1 MDNLRTLRQADVAD
15 VEALRSQLT
24 GSVVTP
30 ADEDWDEARQAWNL
44 AVDQRPA
51 LVALAETA
59 QDVAAVVGY
68 AAENRLQVAPQGTGH
83 NAIALGSLDDTI
95 LLKTSRMRGVTID
108 AQARTARAEAGVIWI
123 EVVEAAARHGLASLA
138 GSSPDVGVVGYTL
151 GGGLSWLGRKHGL
164 AANNVVAVELV
175 TADGRLVR
183 ATRDEEPDL
192 FWAVRGGGGAFGVV
206 TAIEFRLFPIE
217 EVYAGVLWFPF
228 ERAADVLHAWRDFVA
243 AGTPDELTTVGRL
256 LQLPPLPVIPEPV
269 RGKSF
274 VILEAIYLGDEA
286 EGARLLEPLRA
297 LGPVLDTVATI
308 PVEALAHLHMDP
320 EEPVP
325 GAGDGDLLAE
335 LTPEAIDAVV
345 AAAGPGSGSSL
356 LSVELRQLGGAIARP
371 AADHGA
377 ISAFDAQFALFAV
390 GMAPTPEL
398 KAKAEADSKAVLAAL
413 EPWVAR
419 QTYMNFVERRE
430 DARRFVSEAAYHR
443 LRRIKSAVDPYDV
456 IRSNHPLEA
465 TA

>member
-228 ERAADVLHAWRDFVA
+228 ERAADVLHAWRDFVE

>member
-59 QDVAAVVGY
+59 RDVAAVVGY

-228 ERAADVLHAWRDFVA
+228 ERAADVLHAWRDFVE

>member
-228 ERAADVLHAWRDFVA
+228 ERAADVLHAWRDFVE

-320 EEPVP
+320 EEPLP